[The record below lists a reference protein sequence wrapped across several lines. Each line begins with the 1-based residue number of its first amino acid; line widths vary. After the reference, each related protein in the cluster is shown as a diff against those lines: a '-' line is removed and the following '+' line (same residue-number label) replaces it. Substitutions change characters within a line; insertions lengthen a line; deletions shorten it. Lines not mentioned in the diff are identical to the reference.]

1 MYGDLDL
8 EVDLLD
14 KDDRVGILL
23 CEMAAASRFWML
35 YSLLNFRA

>member
-14 KDDRVGILL
+14 KDDASEFCCVKWLPLADSGCCIL
-23 CEMAAASRFWML
+23 C
-35 YSLLNFRA
+35 